1 MNRLADLIS
10 QAGRHF
16 SRRTAVIAP
25 GVRHSFA
32 EVEGASNQLASAL
45 LGAHGLTK
53 GDRVAL
59 LLPNCPEYIIADLA
73 LLKAGLV
80 RVPVNPRLA
89 GPEVAYILDHSGA
102 AVLITDPD
110 FSDPVDAVRGDLAG
124 LRHVAFAGDAAPAGT
139 MTWSALLSAGDPTPF
154 QVATVDDDPCM
165 LIYTSGTTGRPKG
178 ALTTVASRWA
188 SLANIYANE
197 IFVAADDVMIHAA
210 SLAHGTGTK
219 VLPHY
224 LKGAANV
231 TLPRFEA
238 DAFCAAIE
246 AHGATTTWLVPTM
259 VAMVVDVARQGAH
272 DLSSLHTI
280 MYAGAPMPEAIL
292 AAGLDLFGPVFVQIY
307 GLTEAPQ
314 PDLILPKE
322 DHVPDP
328 ETGRPGRPGV
338 TGRPAIGVA
347 VRVVVDDGRE
357 VAPGEIGEIILAG
370 THIMREYWHD
380 PDATAETLRDGW
392 CHTGDLARIDED
404 GYITVVDRR
413 KDMIISGGY
422 NVYPKEVEDAL
433 YDHPAVR
440 ECAVIGRPDPFW
452 GETVEAVVSLRH
464 ETGATADDLVA
475 HCTNLLA
482 GYKKPRRIIFV
493 DALPK
498 TATGKIDKK
507 ALRQADGVAEGASR

>member
-1 MNRLADLIS
+1 MIAPGTRLSFGDVEDASNRLA
-10 QAGRHF
+10 
-16 SRRTAVIAP
+16 
-25 GVRHSFA
+25 
-32 EVEGASNQLASAL
+32 SAF
-45 LGAHGLTK
+45 LGPLGLSK
-53 GDRVAL
+53 GDRVAI
-59 LLPNCPEYIIADLA
+59 LLPNCPEYIVTDFA

-80 RVPVNPRLA
+80 RVPINPRLV

-102 AVLITDPD
+102 AALITAPD
-110 FSDPVDAVRGDLAG
+110 FADLVAKVRDDLTG
-124 LRHVAFAGDAAPAGT
+124 LRHVAFTGDTAPT
-139 MTWSALLSAGDPTPF
+139 ESMTWAALLSAGVPAPF
-154 QVATVDDDPCM
+154 QVDTVDDDPCM
-165 LIYTSGTTGRPKG
+165 VMYTSGTTGRPKG

-224 LKGAANV
+224 LKGATNV

-238 DAFCAAIE
+238 DAFCAAVA

-259 VAMVVDVARQGAH
+259 VAMLVDVARQGAH
-272 DLSSLHTI
+272 DLSSLGTI
-280 MYAGAPMPEAIL
+280 MYAGASMPEAIL

-322 DHVPDP
+322 DHRPDP
-328 ETGRPGRPGV
+328 ETGCPGRLGV

-347 VRVVVDDGRE
+347 VRVVDDDGQD
-357 VAPGEIGEIILAG
+357 VAAGEIGEIILAG
-370 THIMREYWHD
+370 AHIMREYWHD

-440 ECAVIGRPDPFW
+440 ECAVIGRADPFW
-452 GETVEAVVSLRH
+452 GETVEAVVSLQH
-464 ETGATADDLVA
+464 EFAATADDLIA
-475 HCTNLLA
+475 HCAERLA
-482 GYKKPRRIIFV
+482 GYKKPRRITFV
-493 DALPK
+493 ASLPK

-507 ALRQADGVAEGASR
+507 ALRQADGEAEGANP